1 MFRDIAINDKDYH
14 IRYEAVKKL
23 KDFDVLSDIA
33 KNDESKYVREAAEET
48 MKKLN
53 KVICFCCKSEFVEET
68 LKTFYYA
75 LGYYSEEQ
83 TYIPTGW
90 FSYISSIKKVNY
102 LGKNK
107 VSYCSSCLVKIKK
120 FYNIQLLKIIGILF
134 LFLNLSASFVA
145 IAGINENLWGLAFIG
160 FPLISIFLSL
170 IILNMIYLIRQT
182 HGIVFHIMSCSSVY
196 KKILSQYLNEPNIK
210 KVERAFKRYVKLY
223 TISSV
228 TGQAISSYNSFH
240 IYSTSIKDWKS
251 FPRRI
256 KWEKVTSMKR
266 GGGVFKSSN
275 CCIFI

>member
-1 MFRDIAINDKDYH
+1 M
-14 IRYEAVKKL
+14 
-23 KDFDVLSDIA
+23 
-33 KNDESKYVREAAEET
+33 
-48 MKKLN
+48 
-53 KVICFCCKSEFVEET
+53 
-68 LKTFYYA
+68 
-75 LGYYSEEQ
+75 
-83 TYIPTGW
+83 
-90 FSYISSIKKVNY
+90 NY